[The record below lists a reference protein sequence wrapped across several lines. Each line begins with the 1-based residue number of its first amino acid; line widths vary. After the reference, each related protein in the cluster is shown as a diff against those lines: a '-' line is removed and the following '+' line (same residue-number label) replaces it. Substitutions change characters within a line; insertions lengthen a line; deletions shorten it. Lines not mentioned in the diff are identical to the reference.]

1 MFEQYIEKIVRWR
14 FLVMLL
20 TVLTTVF
27 MVSQMRHLSVI
38 VDPNQMLP
46 QKHPYVIGTNLAER
60 VFGSNYVLV
69 LAVSPRSGD
78 IYQPAV
84 LERVRAIS
92 DGIRTLPNVKP
103 ETLMSISAKRAKGIA
118 GANDGLE
125 VKPMLHGATIDAAAI
140 EHLRSAIERNPLY
153 SGVVVS
159 QARDMAAISIAVV
172 KGPKGFT
179 PTLEAAYKL
188 AEANSGGD
196 VRVAVSGTPMF
207 VYYVEKYTQRMA
219 ILFPIA
225 LLIVGLLHLEAFRTW
240 QGFFLPLVTAFLSVL
255 WGLGMM
261 GIAKVPIDAFNAS
274 TPILI
279 LAVTAGHAV
288 QLLKR
293 YYEEYDQALAR
304 GLAPAAANR
313 EAVVRSMTKVGPVM
327 LAAGAVAVIGFLSL
341 MSFEIVTIRNFGIF
355 TGLGIL
361 SGLIIELTFIPA
373 VRSWLK
379 APKARGGKQ
388 RFDILRPV
396 VALVRRAATRG
407 AAVRVWLAFALIV
420 ALSAWGVTR
429 LKVENSNKSFFA
441 ESLPFQQ
448 DDRLINDRMA
458 GTNTLYVIFEGSE
471 ADVIKD
477 PKVLHLIEDTQR
489 FLETQPG
496 IGKTISVVDLVKR
509 MNQAMH
515 ADAPDQ
521 LTIPASRD
529 LVSQFLLLYSMSGEP
544 ADFDRYVDYD
554 YRNANLTAFVKH
566 DNSGQIQQV
575 IANTRAFLKGRAD
588 PRITIHFG
596 GSVPQS
602 TALSES
608 LVDGKLQNVLQIG
621 LVIFAVSALVF
632 RSLLGALLV
641 VTPLAITALVNF
653 GVMGLTG
660 IPLNTPNAV
669 TAPMA
674 IGIGADY
681 AIYLLYRIR
690 EELRQHDSLEDAI
703 AAALESA
710 GRAILYVGTAIAG
723 GYSVLMLSKGF
734 NIHIWSGIL
743 IVMSMLVS
751 VLTTLLLLP
760 SLVRALEPGFLWRQA
775 GRVAPLAAPQSGAGS
790 ALLLALAIGAGAG
803 VAVPGDASA
812 TATAATPDQARGL
825 MEKNFVANRFND
837 SVSNA
842 TFQLINKSGDRRVRE
857 TFGATRMMDNAL
869 DTRRVTRFL
878 SPPDIKN
885 TVTLLVEKSD
895 GDDDMWI
902 YLPALKKTRR
912 LSSSNKNESFV
923 GTDLSYGDVIGH
935 KVADW
940 QHKVLGSETVG
951 TRQCTVIESLPIS
964 PKVAG
969 QSGYSKRVSWV
980 DGVSFLALK
989 TEFYDDAGQLLK
1001 VSTLSDVVNVDAPR
1015 QRWQPMH
1022 MEVQNVQ
1029 TGHKTV
1035 IDWKDFKANQGVKND
1050 YFTQRYLEKE
1060 L

>member
-1 MFEQYIEKIVRWR
+1 MFTKYIEQIVRWR
-14 FLVMLL
+14 FLVILL
-20 TVLTTVF
+20 TVLATVF
-27 MVSQMRHLSVI
+27 MVSQMRHLKVI

-46 QKHPYVIGTNLAER
+46 QKHPYVIGTNLAEK

-69 LAVSPRSGD
+69 VAVSPRHGD
-78 IYQPAV
+78 IFQPAV
-84 LERVRAIS
+84 LERVRTIS
-92 DGIRTLPNVKP
+92 EGMKTLPNVKP
-103 ETLMSISAKRAKGIA
+103 ETLMSLAAKRAKGIA
-118 GANDGLE
+118 GAADGIE
-125 VKPMLHGATIDAAAI
+125 VKPMLHGAPTDADTIGKLKAAI
-140 EHLRSAIERNPLY
+140 TRNPVY

-159 QARDMAAISIAVV
+159 EAHDMAAISIAVE

-188 AEANSGGD
+188 TAPLANDDIRMS
-196 VRVAVSGTPMF
+196 VSGTPMF

-219 ILFPIA
+219 ILFPLA
-225 LLIVGLLHLEAFRTW
+225 LLIVGLLHLEAFRSW

-261 GIAKVPIDAFNAS
+261 GIAKVSIDAFNAS

-293 YYEEYDQALAR
+293 YYEEFELAVKR

-313 EAVVRSMTKVGPVM
+313 EAVIRSMSKVGPVM
-327 LAAGAVAVIGFLSL
+327 LAAGFVAVIGFLSL
-341 MSFEIVTIRNFGIF
+341 MTFEIVTIRNFGIF

-379 APKARGGKQ
+379 APKLRTTKQ
-388 RFDILRPV
+388 RFDVLSPAINMV
-396 VALVRRAATRG
+396 KRAASRS
-407 AAVRVWLAFALIV
+407 AVGKVYLAFALVIAV
-420 ALSAWGVTR
+420 SAFGVTR
-429 LKVENSNKSFFA
+429 LKVENSNKSFFS
-441 ESLPFQQ
+441 EELPFQQ
-448 DDRLINDRMA
+448 DDRLINEKMA
-458 GTNTLYVIFEGSE
+458 GTNTLYVIFEGTE
-471 ADVIKD
+471 HDVIKD
-477 PKVLHLIEDTQR
+477 PKVLRMIDDTQR

-496 IGKTISVVDLVKR
+496 IGKTISVVDLIKR

-515 ADAPDQ
+515 ADAADA
-521 LTIPASRD
+521 LAIPESRD

-544 ADFDRYVDYD
+544 ADFDRYVDYN
-554 YRNANLTAFVKH
+554 YQNANITAFVKY
-566 DNSGQIQQV
+566 DNSGEIQKV
-575 IANTRAFLKGRAD
+575 IGNTKEFLKAHAD
-588 PRITIHFG
+588 PRIKIHFG

-608 LVDGKLQNVLQIG
+608 LVNGKLRNVLQIG
-621 LVIFAVSALVF
+621 FVIFAVSALIF

-653 GVMGLTG
+653 GMMGLTG
-660 IPLNTPNAV
+660 IPLNTPNAI

-690 EELRQHDSLEDAI
+690 EELHNHATLEDAVNS
-703 AAALESA
+703 ALESA

-743 IVMSMLVS
+743 IVMSMVVS
-751 VLTTLLLLP
+751 VATTLLLLP
-760 SLVRALEPGFLWRQA
+760 SLIQALKPGFLCKRA
-775 GRVAPLAAPQSGAGS
+775 GSRGALAGS
-790 ALLLALAIGAGAG
+790 AGAALM
-803 VAVPGDASA
+803 VAVAVGLGVVVLPDDAQASA
-812 TATAATPDQARGL
+812 MQAETI
-825 MEKNFVANRFND
+825 MEKNFVANRFDD
-837 SVSNA
+837 STSNA
-842 TFQLINKSGDRRVRE
+842 TFQLINKNGDRRVRE
-857 TFGATRMMDNAL
+857 TFGATKMQDNAL
-869 DTRRVTRFL
+869 DTKRVTRFL
-878 SPPDIKN
+878 SPSDIKN
-885 TVTLLVEKSD
+885 TVTLLVEHST

-912 LSSSNKNESFV
+912 LTSSNKNESFV

-935 KVADW
+935 KVSDW
-940 QHKVLGSETVG
+940 THKVVGTETVG
-951 TRQCTVIESLPIS
+951 GKQCTVVESLPKDA
-964 PKVAG
+964 KVAE
-969 QSGYSKRVSWV
+969 QSGYSKRVGWI
-980 DGVSFLALK
+980 DNESFLAMK
-989 TEFYDDAGQLLK
+989 TEFYDANKQLLK
-1001 VSTLSDVVNVDAPR
+1001 VSTLANIVNVDAAK

-1022 MEVQNVQ
+1022 MEVQNMQ

-1035 IDWKDFKANQGVKND
+1035 IDWKEFKANQGVKSE
-1050 YFTQRYLEKE
+1050 YFTPRYLEKE